1 MTPNAAGAVQEQSE
15 LAPNW
20 YEKLDPEQL
29 AAYLRYQFVRHYERE
44 NDWDAPIHNRHR
56 PQWDGGR
63 DSYGVNHTAVWKRI
77 AKAVQDRKADPG
89 LWVCAHFSGV
99 SYVKQVA
106 QTHSVPDMRPNRLC
120 AATSPGIYVDYLAH
134 LPDIIS
140 RGFEVAGQTIAN
152 RIRGTSALKLS
163 EDDQLFYVLCDE
175 AYVSASPFFRHA
187 FAAQLGCERAVERYL
202 WPAALDYEAQQR
214 VYDQAVEPWCI
225 TPRLRAEVISIR
237 NHWREFA

>member
-1 MTPNAAGAVQEQSE
+1 MTPNAAGAVQEHHE
-15 LAPNW
+15 LASNW
-20 YEKLDPEQL
+20 HESLSPEQL
-29 AAYLRYQFVRHYERE
+29 AAYLRYQYVRHYEQE
-44 NDWDAPIHNRHR
+44 WDWDAPVHNRHR
-56 PQWDGGR
+56 AQWDGGR
-63 DSYGVNHTAVWKRI
+63 DSYGVQHKAVWNRI
-77 AKAVQDRKADPG
+77 AKAVRDRNADPG

-106 QTHSVPDMRPNRLC
+106 QTHSIPDMRPNRLC
-120 AATSPGIYVDYLAH
+120 AATSPGIYTEYLSH
-134 LPDIIS
+134 LPDIFS

-152 RIRGTSALKLS
+152 RVRGTNALNLS

-202 WPAALDYEAQQR
+202 WHAALDYEAQQR
-214 VYDQAVEPWCI
+214 VYDQVVEPWCI
-225 TPRLRAEVISIR
+225 TEPLRAATIQIR